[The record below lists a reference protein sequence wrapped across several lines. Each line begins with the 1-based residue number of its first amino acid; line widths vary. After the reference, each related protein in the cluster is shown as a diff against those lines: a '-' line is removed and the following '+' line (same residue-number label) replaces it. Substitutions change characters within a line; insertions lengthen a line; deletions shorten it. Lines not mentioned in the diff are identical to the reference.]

1 MILLEMKIP
10 QILDKI
16 RTFGLWVC
24 AVYSVEQKVNFLI
37 NFVNAKFVINC
48 LVNLKKSLFARFV
61 FNASLLNKHV
71 NLFKITL

>member
-1 MILLEMKIP
+1 M
-10 QILDKI
+10 
-16 RTFGLWVC
+16 C

-48 LVNLKKSLFARFV
+48 LVILKKSLFARFV